1 MNWPIL
7 VVILAIPS
15 AGALAVLGLPP
26 TQPRLSRLVLICTT
40 TLTLGLS
47 CVLLVAF
54 MATPSRADSQLSGT
68 ANGYSLSK
76 VHGPLS
82 FQFQE
87 QVGWLHTAK
96 SLSASPPA
104 FNEGNNGVNQAG
116 PPPIN
121 FSFHLGV
128 DGMSVWL
135 IALAA
140 LLFFL
145 AAIALSR
152 RQERLRA
159 FAILM
164 LLSELGV
171 MGVLMSLDLILF
183 YFFWEAALIPLYFLL
198 IGWGDQ
204 RRGQA
209 ALKFII
215 YTVAGSL
222 FMLLAIIGV
231 YFITGAQTGVYT
243 FDVPTLIAAQSFVTA
258 TQGSV
263 ISLFGH
269 SFTLLN
275 PQDWLFLAFALAFA
289 IKVPLVPF
297 HSWLPDAYSS
307 GTTPFLIF
315 FAGIVSKL
323 GAFGFIRYD
332 LTLFP
337 HASHTFQP
345 LMMGLA
351 IVSILYGALAAL
363 AQRDIKRIVAFAS
376 ISHLGFIV
384 LGVFSLNVDG
394 LNGAIIQMV
403 NHGII
408 IAALFICVGI
418 FESRFATRDLRQLGG
433 LAGPMPIMAGLFLVV
448 TLAGLGMPL
457 LNSFV
462 GEFLILLGSFQV
474 SPAWA
479 VLASLGVIVACWY
492 MLRLYQGITQG
503 RLRLPEGEDEGA
515 ARRSVQRLGHLDL
528 GAVEVAVLAPLVALI
543 VLIGVYPGPVLRYTR
558 VSADQYVSAAD
569 RQASGPTTTPRAV
582 APFSPAS
589 RVLRSGPP
597 R

>member
-1 MNWPIL
+1 MSWPIL
-7 VVILAIPS
+7 TVILAIPI
-15 AGALAVLGLPP
+15 AGSLAVLAVPGNR
-26 TQPRLSRLVLICTT
+26 PRLARLILIGATAV
-40 TLTLGLS
+40 TLGLA

-54 MATPSRADSQLSGT
+54 VATPPPSAAHLSGT
-68 ANGYSLSK
+68 ANGSSLTR
-76 VHGPLS
+76 VNGPLS

-87 QVGWLHTAK
+87 RVGWLHTGR
-96 SLSASPPA
+96 SLSASHPA
-104 FNEGNNGVNQAG
+104 FNEGNNDVNQAG

-121 FSFHLGV
+121 FSYHLGV
-128 DGMSVWL
+128 DGLSVWL

-152 RQERLRA
+152 RQQGMRG
-159 FAILM
+159 FAALM
-164 LLSELGV
+164 LLSEVGVLGV
-171 MGVLMSLDLILF
+171 LTSLDLILF

-198 IGWGDQ
+198 IGWGDEH
-204 RRGQA
+204 RGRA

-231 YFITGAQTGVYT
+231 YFITGSQTGVYT
-243 FDVPTLIAAQSFVTA
+243 FDVPTLIAAQSFVNSTH
-258 TQGSV
+258 GSV
-263 ISLFGH
+263 LTLFGH

-275 PQDWLFLAFALAFA
+275 PQDWMFLAFALAFA

-307 GTTPFLIF
+307 GSTPFLIF

-337 HASHTFQP
+337 QASHTFQP
-345 LMMGLA
+345 LMMGLG
-351 IVSILYGALAAL
+351 VLSILYGALSAL

-384 LGVFSLNVDG
+384 LGIFSLNIDG

-408 IAALFICVGI
+408 IAALFICVGAY
-418 FESRFATRDLRQLGG
+418 EARFATRDLRTLGG
-433 LAGPMPIMAGLFLVV
+433 LAKPMPIMAGLFLVAA
-448 TLAGLGMPL
+448 LAGLGMPL

-462 GEFLILLGSFQV
+462 GEFLTLLGAFQV

-479 VLASLGVIVACWY
+479 VVASLGVVLACWY
-492 MLRLYQGITQG
+492 TLRLYQGVTQG
-503 RLRLPEGEDEGA
+503 RLQLPNGEVEGA
-515 ARRSVQRLGHLDL
+515 ATKTVARLGHLDA
-528 GAVEVAVLAPLVALI
+528 GAVELAVLAPLVALI
-543 VLIGVYPGPVLRYTR
+543 LVIGVYPGPVIRYTR
-558 VSADQYVSAAD
+558 FSAGQYVSAVD
-569 RQASGPTTTPRAV
+569 RGMAVTAAPATRAGV
-582 APFSPAS
+582 
-589 RVLRSGPP
+589 PP
-597 R
+597 GRGGQ